1 VTDIEA
7 AARLLH
13 AARTDST
20 TIAALPEE
28 ARPISVAE
36 GYAIQ
41 DRLAALCGEATLGW
55 KVGAWGSEIQA
66 RLGVDEPFSGRYQKP
81 FVVEHPAVLGW
92 ERFATRP
99 GLECEVAVR
108 LGRDL
113 TPTDTRFTP
122 ASVADALD
130 ALVPAIEIVCGRFAE
145 PMRSGA
151 PSLVADNGM
160 SGYLVV
166 GDPVAIADA
175 PPPEEIQATLR
186 INGDTAAE
194 GDLAGAGIDLAEV
207 VAWLAN
213 HLAERGIALPA
224 GTLISTG

>member
-1 VTDIEA
+1 
-7 AARLLH
+7 
-13 AARTDST
+13 
-20 TIAALPEE
+20 
-28 ARPISVAE
+28 
-36 GYAIQ
+36 
-41 DRLAALCGEATLGW
+41 
-55 KVGAWGSEIQA
+55 
-66 RLGVDEPFSGRYQKP
+66 
-81 FVVEHPAVLGW
+81 
-92 ERFATRP
+92 
-99 GLECEVAVR
+99 
-108 LGRDL
+108 
-113 TPTDTRFTP
+113 
-122 ASVADALD
+122 
-130 ALVPAIEIVCGRFAE
+130 
-145 PMRSGA
+145 MRSGA

-224 GTLISTG
+224 GTLISTGSLTGLWPARPGDAAVADLGRLGRLSVLISD